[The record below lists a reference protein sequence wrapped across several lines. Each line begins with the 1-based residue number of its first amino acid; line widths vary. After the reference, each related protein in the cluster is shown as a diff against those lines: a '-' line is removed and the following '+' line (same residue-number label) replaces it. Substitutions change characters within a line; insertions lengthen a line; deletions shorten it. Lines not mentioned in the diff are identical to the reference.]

1 MATSNSTSSSYGT
14 SWKLS
19 QLEKKVESLQK
30 ELYGI
35 KTRQTTNAN
44 NINHNSN
51 QINSLK
57 YLDSRWNG
65 SVGGSYD
72 PQLPYYIHRKN
83 EKYDYSVV
91 TLKVTISNINS
102 RLTEYGNSGWMAI
115 SMGLVNESDGMSS
128 FTFKRL
134 ENSNVTFNYV
144 CFKYEKKAIRKF
156 EQTLNNHNTNGYDLV
171 AEAIFNKSASFC
183 LMTKTIY

>member
-1 MATSNSTSSSYGT
+1 MATSNSSSEYGT
-14 SWKLS
+14 SWKIT
-19 QLEKKVESLQK
+19 QLENRVIALQK
-30 ELYGI
+30 ELHAI
-35 KTRQTTNAN
+35 KNQQNTNTH

-57 YLDSRWNG
+57 YLDSRWNQQ
-65 SVGGSYD
+65 VGGSYD

-91 TLKVTISNINS
+91 TLKVTESNINS
-102 RLTEYGNSGWMAI
+102 GLNKYGNSGWMAI
-115 SMGLVNESDGMSS
+115 SMGLVNESDGTSS

-134 ENSNVTFNYV
+134 ETSNVTFNYI
-144 CFKYEKKAIRKF
+144 CFQYEKKATRKY
-156 EQTLNNHNTNGYDLV
+156 ENTLNGHNSNGYDLT

>member
-1 MATSNSTSSSYGT
+1 MATSNSSTSTYGT
-14 SWKLS
+14 SWKIL
-19 QLEKKVESLQK
+19 QLEKKVNSLQN
-30 ELYGI
+30 ELHAT
-35 KTRQTTNAN
+35 KTQQTTNAN
-44 NINHNSN
+44 NIKHNSN

-65 SVGGSYD
+65 SVGGSHD

-102 RLTEYGNSGWMAI
+102 RLNEYGNSGWMAI